1 MKNLLKYLIGLSVL
15 LIPTFAF
22 AQFTPSPDDLSIKI
36 LDQLFGGLFNNGND
50 VFGKGVLVFNGAIL
64 TIGGILAA
72 YTLISGTLM
81 TAHDG
86 EMLGKKF
93 SSVWIPIR
101 YSVGTA
107 LVLPVLPGGY
117 CIMSALVATCIS
129 FGVGLASSVWDA
141 FMEHPTQSANVSF
154 PTTGRA
160 EIIKLAENAFTA
172 SVCVEAYKKFVN
184 DSQQDNSV
192 LGFSKYNFT
201 KGIDKNGNYTYGYV
215 GNESACGSITKP
227 DAVKNVDSTIPD
239 HTLTNVASTNPGY
252 LGNLDN
258 LFTSVDITP
267 INTATATQTAAL
279 VESMN
284 ALAVQALADQNI
296 KANGAN
302 YYSKIESAADTYIA
316 GMQAAAKSI
325 PQADVMNE
333 KKYGWILA
341 GAYFNNIVHSNDQ
354 LHKALGAYPNSKAS
368 KGLALHDIPSS
379 DMANYMITEQV
390 LKHSEE
396 KKMVGS
402 MSAIEDTSGNGDS
415 GFGISA
421 WLGNQMARLVSG
433 VNLIDLKNDD
443 RHPVIIV
450 NEMGNRILG
459 VWTAFY
465 ALTVATEVT
474 ATAVKDEAGTVV
486 GQVLTVGGLVPAS
499 AVAGGVI
506 AGINT
511 SLKFI
516 MAPITAL
523 LIVGFTCA
531 YLIPMVPFIMWLGCI
546 GGWVI
551 QCVIALIVAP
561 LWAIMHLHP
570 NGDDATGRGGNG
582 YSMLMG
588 LILRPALLVFGFI
601 ASIAISSVLGELI
614 NKIYFQVFAFSGANV
629 NGWLAFITMLAGTTI
644 YAVIMFSFIKKTH
657 SIMHVIP
664 DEILKWIGGGSD
676 ALGNYAQSMGSGA
689 ERSGMAA
696 AQAVGAGGLLGV
708 GLRDASKGFQADV
721 KMFKDGNKFK
731 QLEEQKTAKLAEE
744 AKANEL
750 NQSKIDG
757 FNNDFGNEAS
767 DKKSMALGFDSPS
780 PNNLKQQQ
788 LSSVY
793 DAAIKSVKDTKG
805 EAGVEQFQNAMIKS
819 SQEDFEDH
827 SYSALTAMDTISKA
841 INKSGGGGGE
851 GVSED

>member
-1 MKNLLKYLIGLSVL
+1 MKNLLKCLISLSVL
-15 LIPTFAF
+15 LIPTLAF

-184 DSQQDNSV
+184 DSQKDNSV
-192 LGFSKYNFT
+192 LGFSKYNFK
-201 KGIDKNGNYTYGYV
+201 KGIDKNGNYTYGYA

-239 HTLTNVASTNPGY
+239 HTLTTVDSTNPGY

-284 ALAVQALADQNI
+284 TLAVQALADTNI
-296 KANGAN
+296 KSNGAK

-368 KGLALHDIPSS
+368 KGLALHDIPTQ
-379 DMANYMITEQV
+379 DMSRYMITEQV

-588 LILRPALLVFGFI
+588 LILRPTLLIFGFI

-614 NKIYFQVFAFSGANV
+614 NKIYFQVFAFSGANI

-696 AQAVGAGGLLGV
+696 AQAMGAGGLLGV
-708 GLRDASKGFQADV
+708 GLRDASKGFQADM
-721 KMFKDGNKFK
+721 KMFADGKKFK
-731 QLEEQKTAKLAEE
+731 ELNEQKAAMEAETAKAT
-744 AKANEL
+744 EL
-750 NQSKIDG
+750 NQSKIDE
-757 FNNDFGNEAS
+757 FNSDFGNEAS
-767 DKKSMALGFDSPS
+767 DKKSMALGFSA
-780 PNNLKQQQ
+780 PNGNSLKEQQ
-788 LSSVY
+788 LSSAY
-793 DAAIKSVKDTKG
+793 DTAIKSVKNISGD
-805 EAGVEQFQNAMIKS
+805 AGVEQFQNAMIKS

-827 SYSALTAMDTISKA
+827 SYSALKAMDIISKT
-841 INKSGGGGGE
+841 INKSGE
-851 GVSED
+851 GPEGRSE

>member
-1 MKNLLKYLIGLSVL
+1 MKNLLKCLISLSVL
-15 LIPTFAF
+15 LIPTLAF

-184 DSQQDNSV
+184 DSQKDNSV

-201 KGIDKNGNYTYGYV
+201 KGIDKNGNYTYGYS

-239 HTLTNVASTNPGY
+239 HTLTNVASTNTGY

-614 NKIYFQVFAFSGANV
+614 NKIYFQVFAFSGANI

-721 KMFKDGNKFK
+721 KMFKDGKRFK
-731 QLEEQKTAKLAEE
+731 ELNEQKAAINAEI
-744 AKANEL
+744 KKTN
-750 NQSKIDG
+750 DG
-757 FNNDFGNEAS
+757 FNNDFGSEAS
-767 DKKSMALGFDSPS
+767 DKKAIALGFDSTNGNS
-780 PNNLKQQQ
+780 LKEQRM
-788 LSSVY
+788 SSTY
-793 DAAIKSVKDTKG
+793 DAAIKSVKEAKG
-805 EAGVEQFQNAMIKS
+805 DVGVEQFQNSMIKS
-819 SQEDFEDH
+819 SKEGFKDH
-827 SYSALTAMDTISKA
+827 SYSALNAMEIISKA
-841 INKSGGGGGE
+841 IKKDSGGGGE

>member
-15 LIPTFAF
+15 LIPGLAF

-184 DSQQDNSV
+184 DSQKDNSV

-201 KGIDKNGNYTYGYV
+201 KGIDKNGNYVYGYS

-227 DAVKNVDSTIPD
+227 DAVKNVDSKVPD

-267 INTATATQTAAL
+267 INTATATQTASL

-296 KANGAN
+296 KSNGAN

-368 KGLALHDIPSS
+368 KSLALHDIPSS

-551 QCVIALIVAP
+551 QCVIAIIVAP

-614 NKIYFQVFAFSGANV
+614 NKIYFQVFAFSGANI

-689 ERSGMAA
+689 EKSGMAA
-696 AQAVGAGGLLGV
+696 AQAMGAGGLLGV
-708 GLRDASKGFQADV
+708 GLRDAAHGLREDK
-721 KMFKDGNKFK
+721 KMFSDGKKFK
-731 QLEEQKTAKLAEE
+731 ELNEQKAAMEAETAKAT
-744 AKANEL
+744 EL

-757 FNNDFGNEAS
+757 FNNDFGSEAS

-788 LSSVY
+788 LSSAY
-793 DAAIKSVKDTKG
+793 DAAIKSVKNISGDD
-805 EAGVEQFQNAMIKS
+805 GVEQFQNAMIKS

-827 SYSALTAMDTISKA
+827 SYSALKAMDIISKT
-841 INKSGGGGGE
+841 INKSGE
-851 GVSED
+851 GPEGRSE

>member
-15 LIPTFAF
+15 LIPGLAF

-72 YTLISGTLM
+72 YTLIAGTLM

-172 SVCVEAYKKFVN
+172 SVCVEAYKKFVA
-184 DSQQDNSV
+184 DSTDELDV
-192 LGFSKYNFT
+192 LGFKKYKFSKSL
-201 KGIDKNGNYTYGYV
+201 DSNGNYVYGYT

-239 HTLTNVASTNPGY
+239 HTLTTVDSTNPGY

-284 ALAVQALADQNI
+284 TLAVQALADTNI
-296 KANGAN
+296 KSNGAK

-368 KGLALHDIPSS
+368 KGLALHDIPTQ
-379 DMANYMITEQV
+379 DMSRYMITEQV

-499 AVAGGVI
+499 ATAGGVI

-551 QCVIALIVAP
+551 QCVIAIIVAP

-614 NKIYFQVFAFSGANV
+614 NKIYFQVFAFSGANI

-721 KMFKDGNKFK
+721 KMFKDGKRFK
-731 QLEEQKTAKLAEE
+731 ELNELRAAKVAEE
-744 AKANEL
+744 EKTTEL

-757 FNNDFGNEAS
+757 FNNDFGSEAS
-767 DKKSMALGFDSPS
+767 DKKSMALGFNSTNGNS
-780 PNNLKQQQ
+780 LKEQR
-788 LSSVY
+788 LSSAY
-793 DAAIKSVKDTKG
+793 DTAIKSVKDTKG
-805 EAGVEQFQNAMIKS
+805 EAGVEQFQTEMIAASKS
-819 SQEDFEDH
+819 EFSEH
-827 SYSALTAMDTISKA
+827 SFSAQTA
-841 INKSGGGGGE
+841 INKIS
-851 GVSED
+851 SKIINQEDIQ